1 LGEEI
6 TCTKETKLQQQK
18 RDFELEKKLVGEP
31 SINLRPREQAYKGR
45 ERRKKESSIV
55 ALG

>member
-1 LGEEI
+1 MHQRDK
-6 TCTKETKLQQQK
+6 TATTKEK
-18 RDFELEKKLVGEP
+18 DFELEKKLVGEP